1 MINVN
6 FPDAGGNEALPR
18 APVNPPLPQPTAPT
32 VGFESDL
39 PEPPSPE
46 RREPAPVQR
55 RGPNPKDL
63 EMLNKL
69 MDGLGHRLEFGLFPA
84 TDEFF
89 VKVVDRSSNR
99 VVKVIPQ
106 EELLRLSQKLTES
119 LGLFLDRNV

>member
-1 MINVN
+1 MVNVN
-6 FPDAGGNEALPR
+6 FPDVGGSEAALPR
-18 APVNPPLPQPTAPT
+18 VPVNPPLPPPTAPS

-39 PEPPSPE
+39 PEPPKPE
-46 RREPAPVQR
+46 RGESVPAP
-55 RGPNPKDL
+55 RGPSPKDL

-69 MDGLGHRLEFGLFPA
+69 MEGLGHRLEFGLYPS

-106 EELLRLSQKLTES
+106 EELLRLSQKLSES